1 MEKNAEAWLDKGWFR
16 KALAVLLMVHGVI
29 HAVGPLATWGL
40 VDFENIDGEPTVAL
54 SDGAAD
60 ALGGVWIVAL
70 VLFVV
75 AAIAVLLRRTWWA
88 PVTLIG
94 VAISQVLVV
103 LFWQGAWRGTV
114 ANALILA
121 AVWLARK
128 NEQP

>member
-16 KALAVLLMVHGVI
+16 KALAALLMVHGVI

-40 VDFENIDGEPTVAL
+40 ADFENIDGEPTVAM

-75 AAIAVLLRRTWWA
+75 AGIAVLLRRTWWVL
-88 PVTLIG
+88 VTLVG

-121 AVWLARK
+121 AVWLTRT